1 MRYTVYINEIFIVIR
16 ENFCLLKIERE
27 VQRKVYIL
35 KYLKSSIKRKFEKCL
50 PGFFK
55 QKII

>member
-1 MRYTVYINEIFIVIR
+1 MR